1 MLPGSGFCAPSY
13 SLMDRRD
20 PIQPALVALH
30 LLAPMKTTHVCAS
43 DTEERWLL
51 FDASQHVLGRMAST
65 IAKRLMGKDRPTWT
79 PSEGGNTHVVVI
91 NADQPQLTGAKRQ
104 QKEYAH
110 HTGYP
115 GGRRV
120 LSVDEMLER
129 RPTDVVTLAVR
140 RMLPKGRLG
149 QTTLKSLKVY
159 TGPDHPHA
167 AQNPTL
173 VESL

>member
-1 MLPGSGFCAPSY
+1 
-13 SLMDRRD
+13 
-20 PIQPALVALH
+20 
-30 LLAPMKTTHVCAS
+30 MKTSHVRAS

-51 FDASQHVLGRMAST
+51 FDASKHILGRMAT
-65 IAKRLMGKDRPTWT
+65 VIAKSLMGKDRPTWT
-79 PSEGGNTHVVVI
+79 PSEGGNTHVIVI
-91 NADQPQLTGAKRQ
+91 NADQPQFTGDKRAK
-104 QKEYAH
+104 KEYAH

-120 LSVDEMLER
+120 LTVDDVLER

-149 QTTLKSLKVY
+149 HTTLSSLKVY
-159 TGPDHPHA
+159 AGPDHPHA
-167 AQNPTL
+167 AQQPTL